1 MVIPPARLVLTLERP
16 GSVTTL
22 YYPTRDQV
30 LPIDRPS
37 REHVWQEIDNPRS
50 SDGALWLWIAR
61 GAARTVYGWCP
72 AHVRLVRVQ
81 GEKQQTLLD
90 VEL

>member
-1 MVIPPARLVLTLERP
+1 MVNPPARLEVILERP
-16 GSVTTL
+16 GNMTTL

-30 LPIDRPS
+30 LPTDALV

-50 SDGALWLWIAR
+50 GDGVLWLWIAR
-61 GAARTVYGWCP
+61 SAARAVYGLCP